1 MSIGLHAKRYNP
13 WRSQW
18 SPRRKVVTVTVTIT
32 TTGTNEI
39 PNETLPQFL
48 VRLCLCYN
56 HHYACHHRF
65 WVTDDCTLTEYFVVP
80 FTVWSVW
87 SVCLCSHF
95 DRVCFTLVLVSSCSS
110 LVWTVNRSLLC
121 TTATSFLPCVQC
133 TGRFLPFRHKTIEQ
147 LPYCVGRA
155 AGGHPACGRMLIRP
169 PPSFKKMILEE
180 VAKLK
185 KKLPP

>member
-80 FTVWSVW
+80 FTVWSVCVH
-87 SVCLCSHF
+87 SLIGF
-95 DRVCFTLVLVSSCSS
+95 VL
-110 LVWTVNRSLLC
+110 LWFWSLLARLLFEPWTDHCC
-121 TTATSFLPCVQC
+121 TTATSFLPCVPMYRSYLGVPPQNNRAATLLC
-133 TGRFLPFRHKTIEQ
+133 GSGG
-147 LPYCVGRA
+147 GRA
-155 AGGHPACGRMLIRP
+155 SCLRQDAHPPAAL
-169 PPSFKKMILEE
+169 L
-180 VAKLK
+180 
-185 KKLPP
+185 